1 MEVFASF
8 INRETNF
15 PIGIKQKES
24 KSHNTATPRN
34 RSNIKT
40 GMLFLRVYLFGRLL
54 LFFIIAVGR
63 LQNGDVVVS
72 VCVRRQ
78 RTNLPIRLISSTSAL
93 IKVQIFA
100 TITGEFSVYP
110 IIAAVTSGLAHM
122 SYTPYC

>member
-8 INRETNF
+8 INLETNF

-40 GMLFLRVYLFGRLL
+40 GMLFLRVYLFGRLF
-54 LFFIIAVGR
+54 LFFIVAVWR

-72 VCVRRQ
+72 VYVGRE
-78 RTNLPIRLISSTSAL
+78 RTNLPVRLISPTSAL
-93 IKVQIFA
+93 VKVQIFA
-100 TITGEFSVYP
+100 AIAGELPVYP

-122 SYTPYC
+122 S